1 MIAGARKAES
11 SWTRIAC
18 NFGSCDCVSEVS
30 FVSVL
35 VEVLFVINCVPFV
48 FHHVR
53 GRKGGVFVVVL
64 PSLWITVSI
73 FFLYQAYLSLIQ
85 RCGF

>member
-18 NFGSCDCVSEVS
+18 NFGSCARVSEVS

-35 VEVLFVINCVPFV
+35 VEVPFLINCVPFV
-48 FHHVR
+48 FHIR

-73 FFLYQAYLSLIQ
+73 FFST
-85 RCGF
+85 RPT